1 MGKLLTAAVALLG
14 STFMVGVAL
23 PTLAPPGGMVLPVAA
38 AGSALSLQHVPAA
51 QVDRL
56 DTTQPLFADLPAGGY
71 PHSSYI
77 WGNCTWWVAY
87 NRQVPPYLGDAWQW
101 LAKAAAAGMP
111 TSSEP
116 SVGAIVVYR
125 ASPGYDV
132 VHGHV
137 ALVIAVGQSWFRVSE
152 MNFLG
157 LAVVDERDSHWP
169 DLYVEGFIPR

>member
-1 MGKLLTAAVALLG
+1 MGKLLAAAVALLG
-14 STFMVGVAL
+14 SAFMVEVAL
-23 PTLAPPGGMVLPVAA
+23 PVLAPTRGMVRPVAA
-38 AGSALSLQHVPAA
+38 AGSTLPLQALPAGP
-51 QVDRL
+51 VERL
-56 DTTQPLFADLPAGGY
+56 DGIQPLFADVPAGGY

-101 LAKAAAAGMP
+101 LANAAAAAMP

-137 ALVIAVGQSWFRVSE
+137 AVVIAVGRSGFRVSE

-157 LAVVDERDSHWP
+157 LALVDERESPWP
-169 DLYVEGFIPR
+169 DWHIAGFIPR